1 MILFYAQSENSEIV
15 VTSPN
20 LTFPGRVA
28 TTGSMLEPSLY
39 GVQPVKYTLPEG
51 TTKEF
56 KNTDIEKFILLPQNN
71 GHSVYRIKFSNSFEG
86 INGCIVTLRI
96 GFQTGQF
103 QTFQLPFAKSLASIK
118 TKASTEPLTISI
130 QARGLGKASTSASV
144 FVNSARDENLNIGGS
159 SLSIDTNTYKS
170 ANTGV
175 LEIVG
180 GTINTNTVDQKEFSK
195 AIANQKSKYLISKYF
210 IDNAANASYFYIYAE
225 ACDKTISATK
235 GCYDRPTADNVTT
248 SGADGIGITNNSCD
262 YARRAP
268 GNVTIEHIPGG
279 KNTLASVKYT
289 EENLPQDTD
298 PIDGTDD
305 FDVHILSTIVNGSEA
320 ADNTPTS
327 ESINIDG
334 KNTSVVFEWLD
345 KDSDTEFTRP
355 LIRGKD
361 KAAVN
366 INSNVGSSND
376 DRIYYFPIFVTGSA
390 GCTNPTAINYD
401 SNSITDD
408 GTCIGCTQVPGA
420 INSSIAF
427 GTFVD
432 SSASTIDND
441 DTTNF
446 ILSSVITNFENS
458 VVQYLSTLAPTVW
471 TADIYNAGDV
481 SLNDPGDQAT
491 ISGTVV
497 VNNSTLGGNTGTS
510 TLPIFNRE
518 PAASSGLNSGRSFT
532 IQLTLTLGSC
542 VHYFYK
548 PFGVPFN
555 GCSEPSATNYLPNP
569 LNTGDGT
576 CDFDTSNQFNCDGA
590 IQASI
595 STGTFIGSSW
605 NYNFIINGT
614 FDENEVL
621 LAGVTIYTVVKTF
634 YLNGDYYYQ
643 ANPSTFSFSGE
654 PINLFQGAPQ
664 GYSIVYAITDS
675 TTGCTTEVTWEDPLV
690 NAVLGC
696 TDSTAENYNPLA
708 TEEDGTCL
716 FCNGEIGI
724 LSISNP
730 TGSGSECFSYNSD
743 GVITM
748 ASGINIPTAYQYYSR
763 YRAGTPSWG
772 PWIPLG
778 TYGEGDN
785 VFTNMAPGFY
795 EIKVEYQVSSDY
807 MCTVSLKGNA
817 ESVQVLG
824 GVLYLSTDTS
834 GCGCTDPEATNY
846 DSTATSDDGSCL
858 RYGCTDTL
866 AINLNRAATVDDG
879 SCVYSAEPDSPL
891 CIPNQLDNN
900 QKYSTFLEGL
910 ANCVVNEGTTLL
922 LKTKGGI
929 KCDTVEQVKLS
940 LITYLLNRI
949 GLECMY
955 NCNYT
960 FAHGDSGI
968 SCSGKWSTGGPS
980 GKELVWVSGTSYKKG
995 DIIQYTDAEGEV
1007 YYIELLVGNVSGT
1020 TSTPNTWPLDG
1031 LKLKRCENVTLPSGT
1046 ETYLNTFINFAR
1058 KFCTVCLVAPTSKG
1072 EIMQTT
1078 TNTLND
1084 IQFENGDNI
1093 NLNG

>member
-15 VTSPN
+15 VTSPR
-20 LTFPGRVA
+20 LTFPGGVSIA
-28 TTGSMLEPSLY
+28 GNSTEPLLY
-39 GVQPVKYTLPEG
+39 GVQPISYTLPDG
-51 TTKEF
+51 TSYDF
-56 KNTDIEKFILLPQNN
+56 NGTDIKKFLYEPKNN
-71 GHSVYRIKFSNSFEG
+71 GHNIIRVQFVDTFRGNS
-86 INGCIVTLRI
+86 GCVVTLRASFLD
-96 GFQTGQF
+96 GRF
-103 QTFQLPFAKSLASIK
+103 QTFTLPFAKSKVQTTSN
-118 TKASTEPLTISI
+118 ASTEALTISI
-130 QARGLGKASTSASV
+130 NSKGYRSPITSATV
-144 FVNSARDENLNIGGS
+144 FSNSTKENTITNNDASFI
-159 SLSIDTNTYKS
+159 SIDINNYPETKK
-170 ANTGV
+170 GV
-175 LEIVG
+175 LEVVG
-180 GTINTNTVDQKEFSK
+180 GIADTSVIDSK
-195 AIANQKSKYLISKYF
+195 IFIDSIKNSKTKYLIDKFFVS
-210 IDNAANASYFYIYAE
+210 NAANASYFYIYAE
-225 ACDKTISATK
+225 ECNKTIAAVK
-235 GCYDRPTADNVTT
+235 GCFEANADNTT
-248 SGADGIGITNNSCD
+248 TAGAAFIGISSNSCN

-268 GNVTIEHIPGG
+268 NNVVIEHIPGA
-279 KNTLASVKYT
+279 KETLATVKYI

-305 FDVHILSTIVNGSEA
+305 FDVHTVSTYINGSA
-320 ADNTPTS
+320 NSNSTPTS
-327 ESINIDG
+327 ETINVDG
-334 KNTSVVFEWLD
+334 TNTLIVFEWD
-345 KDSDTEFTRP
+345 DVDSDSGFKRP
-355 LIRGKD
+355 LNAVQD
-361 KAAVN
+361 KGQVTMS
-366 INSNVGSSND
+366 SNVGSSD
-376 DRIYYFPIFVTGSA
+376 DNRSYIFPFYVTGSA
-390 GCTNPTAINYD
+390 GCTDPNSLNYD
-401 SNSITDD
+401 SNATTDD
-408 GTCIGCTQVPGA
+408 GSCISCDKV
-420 INSSIAF
+420 INEITRGIGF
-427 GTFVD
+427 EIFVD
-432 SSASTIDND
+432 SGAVIVDND
-441 DTTNF
+441 DTTNLVVKS
-446 ILSSVITNFENS
+446 ILAGSDLPLI
-458 VVQYLSTLAPTVW
+458 QYLSTLATTIW
-471 TADIYNAGDV
+471 TADIYKAEDV
-481 SLNDPGDQAT
+481 SLNEFGKQAT

-497 VNNSTLGGNTGTS
+497 VNNSSLGGNTGTS
-510 TLPIFNRE
+510 TLPLFNKV
-518 PAASSGLNSGRSFT
+518 PTASSGLNSGRSFT
-532 IQLTLTLGSC
+532 IQFTLTLGSC

-548 PFGVPFN
+548 TFGVPFN

-569 LNTGDGT
+569 LNTGNGA
-576 CDFDTSNQFNCDGA
+576 CDFDVSNRSNCDGS

-614 FDENEVL
+614 FDENKIL
-621 LAGVTIYTVVKTF
+621 LAGETIYTVVKTF
-634 YLNGDYYYQ
+634 YVNGDYYYQ

-664 GYSIVYAITDS
+664 GYSIVYTITDS

-716 FCNGEIGI
+716 FCNGEIEI

-730 TGSGSECFSYNSD
+730 TGSGSECSSYNSD

-763 YRAGTPSWG
+763 RSTGGPTFG

-807 MCTVSLKGNA
+807 MCTVSLEGND
-817 ESVQVLG
+817 ESVQVFG

-858 RYGCTDTL
+858 RFGCTDKL

-891 CIPNQLDNN
+891 CIPDQLDNN
-900 QKYSTFLEGL
+900 QTYSTFLEGL
-910 ANCVVNEGTTLL
+910 ANCIVNEGTTLL

-980 GKELVWVSGTSYKKG
+980 GQELVWVSGTSYVKG

-1007 YYIELLVGNVSGT
+1007 YYIEFLTNSTGT
-1020 TSTPNTWPLDG
+1020 TSTPNTWSLDG

-1058 KFCTVCLVAPTSKG
+1058 KFCTVCLVPSTSTDD
-1072 EIMQTT
+1072 IMQTT

>member
-15 VTSPN
+15 VTSPR
-20 LTFPGRVA
+20 LTFPGGVSIA
-28 TTGSMLEPSLY
+28 GNSTEPLLY
-39 GVQPVKYTLPEG
+39 GVQPISYTLPDG
-51 TTKEF
+51 TSYDF
-56 KNTDIEKFILLPQNN
+56 NGTDIKKFLYEPKNN
-71 GHSVYRIKFSNSFEG
+71 GHNIIRVQFVDTFRGNS
-86 INGCIVTLRI
+86 GCVVTLRASFLD
-96 GFQTGQF
+96 GRF
-103 QTFQLPFAKSLASIK
+103 QTFTLPFAKSKVQTTSN
-118 TKASTEPLTISI
+118 ASTEALTISI
-130 QARGLGKASTSASV
+130 NSKGYRSPITSATV
-144 FVNSARDENLNIGGS
+144 FSNSTKENTITNNDASFI
-159 SLSIDTNTYKS
+159 SIDINNYPETKK
-170 ANTGV
+170 GV
-175 LEIVG
+175 LEVVG
-180 GTINTNTVDQKEFSK
+180 GIADTSVIDSK
-195 AIANQKSKYLISKYF
+195 IFIDSIKNSKTKYLIDKFFVS
-210 IDNAANASYFYIYAE
+210 NAANASYFYIYAE
-225 ACDKTISATK
+225 ECNKTIAAVK
-235 GCYDRPTADNVTT
+235 GCFEANADNTT
-248 SGADGIGITNNSCD
+248 TAGAAFIGISSNSCN

-268 GNVTIEHIPGG
+268 NNVVIEHIPGA
-279 KNTLASVKYT
+279 KETLATVKYI

-305 FDVHILSTIVNGSEA
+305 FDVHTVSTYINGSA
-320 ADNTPTS
+320 NSNSTPTS
-327 ESINIDG
+327 ETINVDG
-334 KNTSVVFEWLD
+334 TNTLIVFEWD
-345 KDSDTEFTRP
+345 DVDSDSGFKRP
-355 LIRGKD
+355 LNAVQD
-361 KAAVN
+361 KGQVTMS
-366 INSNVGSSND
+366 SNVGSSD
-376 DRIYYFPIFVTGSA
+376 DNRSYIFPFYVTGSA
-390 GCTNPTAINYD
+390 GCTDPNSLNYD
-401 SNSITDD
+401 SNATTDD
-408 GTCIGCTQVPGA
+408 GSCISCDKV
-420 INSSIAF
+420 INEITRGIGF
-427 GTFVD
+427 EIFVD
-432 SSASTIDND
+432 SGAVIVDND
-441 DTTNF
+441 DTTNLVVKS
-446 ILSSVITNFENS
+446 ILAGSDLPLI
-458 VVQYLSTLAPTVW
+458 QYLSTLATTIW
-471 TADIYNAGDV
+471 TADIYKAEDV
-481 SLNDPGDQAT
+481 SLNEFGKQAT

-497 VNNSTLGGNTGTS
+497 VNNSSLGGNTGTS
-510 TLPIFNRE
+510 TLPLFNKV
-518 PAASSGLNSGRSFT
+518 PTASSGLNSGRSFT
-532 IQLTLTLGSC
+532 IQFTLTLGSC

-548 PFGVPFN
+548 TFGVPFN

-569 LNTGDGT
+569 LNTGNGA
-576 CDFDTSNQFNCDGA
+576 CDFDVSNRSNCDGS

-614 FDENEVL
+614 FDENKIL
-621 LAGVTIYTVVKTF
+621 LAGETIYTVVKTF
-634 YLNGDYYYQ
+634 YVNGDYYYQ

-664 GYSIVYAITDS
+664 GYSIVYTITDS

-716 FCNGEIGI
+716 FCNGEIEI

-730 TGSGSECFSYNSD
+730 TGSGSECSSYNSD

-763 YRAGTPSWG
+763 RSTGGPTFG

-807 MCTVSLKGNA
+807 MCTVSLEGND
-817 ESVQVLG
+817 ESVQVFG

-858 RYGCTDTL
+858 RFGCTDKL

-891 CIPNQLDNN
+891 CIPDQLDNN
-900 QKYSTFLEGL
+900 QTYSTFLEGL
-910 ANCVVNEGTTLL
+910 ANCIVNEGTTLL

-980 GKELVWVSGTSYKKG
+980 GQELVWVSGTSYVKG

-1007 YYIELLVGNVSGT
+1007 YYIEFLTNSTGT
-1020 TSTPNTWPLDG
+1020 TSTPNTWSLDG

>member
-15 VTSPN
+15 VTSPR
-20 LTFPGRVA
+20 LTFPGGVSAAGNVA
-28 TTGSMLEPSLY
+28 EPYLY
-39 GVQPVKYTLPEG
+39 GVQPISYTLPDG
-51 TTKEF
+51 TSYDF
-56 KNTDIEKFILLPQNN
+56 NGTDIKKFLYEPKNN
-71 GHSVYRIKFSNSFEG
+71 GHNIIRVQFVDTFRGNS
-86 INGCIVTLRI
+86 GCVVTLRASFLD
-96 GFQTGQF
+96 GRF
-103 QTFQLPFAKSLASIK
+103 QTFTLPFAKSKVQTTSN
-118 TKASTEPLTISI
+118 ASTEALTISI
-130 QARGLGKASTSASV
+130 NSKGYRSPITSATV
-144 FVNSARDENLNIGGS
+144 FSNSTKENTITNNDASFI
-159 SLSIDTNTYKS
+159 SIDINNYPETKK
-170 ANTGV
+170 GV
-175 LEIVG
+175 LEVVG
-180 GTINTNTVDQKEFSK
+180 GIADTSVIDSK
-195 AIANQKSKYLISKYF
+195 LFTDAIKNSKTKYLISKF
-210 IDNAANASYFYIYAE
+210 FVDNAANASYFYIYAE
-225 ACDKTISATK
+225 ECNKTIAAVK
-235 GCYDRPTADNVTT
+235 GCFEANADNTT
-248 SGADGIGITNNSCD
+248 TAGAAFIGISSNSCN

-268 GNVTIEHIPGG
+268 NNVVIEHIPGA
-279 KNTLASVKYT
+279 KETLATVKYI

-305 FDVHILSTIVNGSEA
+305 FDVHTVSTYINGSANSNSTPASETINV
-320 ADNTPTS
+320 DGTNTL
-327 ESINIDG
+327 I
-334 KNTSVVFEWLD
+334 VFEWD
-345 KDSDTEFTRP
+345 DVDSDSGFKRP
-355 LIRGKD
+355 LNAVQD
-361 KAAVN
+361 KGQVRMS
-366 INSNVGSSND
+366 SNVGSSD
-376 DRIYYFPIFVTGSA
+376 DNRSYIFPFYVTGSA
-390 GCTNPTAINYD
+390 GCTDPNSLNYD
-401 SNSITDD
+401 SNATTDD
-408 GTCIGCTQVPGA
+408 GSCISCDKV
-420 INSSIAF
+420 INEITRGIGF
-427 GTFVD
+427 EIFVD
-432 SSASTIDND
+432 SGAVIVDND
-441 DTTNF
+441 DTTNLVVKS
-446 ILSSVITNFENS
+446 ILAGSDLPLI
-458 VVQYLSTLAPTVW
+458 QYLSTLATTIW
-471 TADIYNAGDV
+471 TADIYKAEDV
-481 SLNDPGDQAT
+481 SLNEFGKQAT

-497 VNNSTLGGNTGTS
+497 VNNSSLGGNTGTS
-510 TLPIFNRE
+510 TLPLFNKV
-518 PAASSGLNSGRSFT
+518 PTASSGLNSGRSFT
-532 IQLTLTLGSC
+532 IQFTLTLGSC

-548 PFGVPFN
+548 TFGVPFN

-569 LNTGDGT
+569 LNTGNGA
-576 CDFDTSNQFNCDGA
+576 CDFDVSNRSNCDGS

-614 FDENEVL
+614 FDENEIL
-621 LAGVTIYTVVKTF
+621 LAGETIYTVVKTF
-634 YLNGDYYYQ
+634 YVNGDYYYQ

-664 GYSIVYAITDS
+664 GYSIVYTITDS

-716 FCNGEIGI
+716 FCNGEIEI

-730 TGSGSECFSYNSD
+730 TGSGSECSSYNSD

-807 MCTVSLKGNA
+807 MCTVPLEGND
-817 ESVQVLG
+817 ESVQVFN

-858 RYGCTDTL
+858 RFGCTDKL

-891 CIPNQLDNN
+891 CIPDQLDNN
-900 QKYSTFLEGL
+900 QTYSTFLEGL

-980 GKELVWVSGTSYKKG
+980 GQELVWVSGTSYVKG

-1007 YYIELLVGNVSGT
+1007 YYIEFLTNSTGT
-1020 TSTPNTWPLDG
+1020 TSTPNTWSLDG

-1058 KFCTVCLVAPTSKG
+1058 KFCTVCLIAPTSIG
-1072 EIMQTT
+1072 EVMQTT